1 MEFILFS
8 MQTVTNFLRT
18 LFGVLFLSCT
28 LFAQQPSDSGIGTLE
43 QLSSSVQDVV
53 ARVAPAIVRVEV
65 VAYSRPDD
73 YDEEEQSATQVVMKR
88 ESVASGI
95 VMDSNG
101 YIVTNAHVVKG
112 ARRVQVMLDSKSY
125 SLRPEGAPTS
135 ANITFFARILG
146 TFEGA
151 DLALLKI
158 EATGLPIL
166 PIADSNSIRPGQLV
180 FAVGNPEGLN
190 RSVSIGVISAVGRQ
204 GDTDSSPAYIQTDAA
219 INPGSSGGALV
230 DIHGN
235 LIGMTSF
242 ILTEGGGS
250 EGLGFAL
257 PSALVHLIYKEL
269 RANGHFEVGDIGL
282 RVQAITPA
290 IASGLRLPRN
300 SGLLVSDVI
309 PGSPADSAGIR
320 VQDIL
325 LSLDSHSVETP
336 AQYET
341 SFYTKRAGNTVELK
355 LLRGSHPF
363 VAKVAVQRG
372 GDDYEDLLEQVD
384 IQKSIVKPL
393 GIVAVALNEKTRPEG
408 PVPRSKT
415 GVLVA
420 GKVARNEVHTGL
432 GVGDLI
438 RSVNGVSVQNVESL
452 RSLLQQY
459 RSGDDV
465 VLQIERHGR
474 LRYLSFEID

>member
-1 MEFILFS
+1 
-8 MQTVTNFLRT
+8 MQTVTNLLRT
-18 LFGVLFLSCT
+18 LFGFLFLSCI
-28 LFAQQPSDSGIGTLE
+28 LFAQQPSDSVIGTLE
-43 QLSSSVQDVV
+43 QLSRSVQGVV

-65 VAYSRPDD
+65 VGYGRPDD
-73 YDEEEQSATQVVMKR
+73 YDEDEQSATQVVTKR

-95 VMDSNG
+95 VVDSNG

-112 ARRVQVMLDSKSY
+112 ARRVQVMLDSRGY
-125 SLRPEGAPTS
+125 SLGPEGVPTS
-135 ANITFFARILG
+135 ANTTFVARILG
-146 TFEGA
+146 AFEGA

-158 EATGLPIL
+158 EATGLPVL
-166 PIADSNSIRPGQLV
+166 PIADSNTIQPGQLV

-190 RSVSIGVISAVGRQ
+190 RSVSMGVISAVGRQ
-204 GDTDSSPAYIQTDAA
+204 RDTDSSPVYIQTDAA

-235 LIGMTSF
+235 LVGMTSF

-257 PSALVHLIYKEL
+257 PSALVHLIYMEL
-269 RANGHFEVGDIGL
+269 RANGRFEVGNIGL
-282 RVQAITPA
+282 RVQAITPT

-300 SGLLVSDVI
+300 FGLIVSDVI

-320 VQDIL
+320 EQDIL
-325 LSLDSHSVETP
+325 LSLDSNSVENP

-341 SFYTKRAGNTVELK
+341 SFYTKRVGNRVEIK

-363 VAKVAVQRG
+363 VAWVTVQRG
-372 GDDYEDLLEQVD
+372 SDDYEDLLEQVD
-384 IQKSIVKPL
+384 IQQSIVKPL
-393 GIVAVALNEKTRPEG
+393 GIVATTLNEKTRPEA

-415 GVLVA
+415 GVLVV
-420 GKVARNEVHTGL
+420 GKVARSEVHTGL

-459 RSGDDV
+459 RSGDAV

-474 LRYLSFEID
+474 LRYLSFESD